1 VTPSSRKTRSLV
13 VVATR
18 ERTAGRAVLELADPD
33 SPSTRL
39 TLWPG
44 LAPPEAPLHP
54 MLAPRITV
62 GRLNGEPVWLEAR
75 PRGVPLNRL
84 AGILN
89 PHQVALVLQDCCEAL
104 SALHEAGRVHGDLNS
119 KRVVVAE
126 GGWTTLVGV
135 GLRSGFLEEDLSALM
150 QLGRTLTMEQ
160 GVIPF
165 AWTVPKDAEELRV
178 FLQSWMEGADE
189 DELRHELAALAS
201 AEVAPVPHDPTVVE
215 IVSDSRQAPGAVD
228 EVLPELGPDRELT
241 GSWDS
246 TAGEV
251 TCEAPEGTLPLPGET
266 TQSLG
271 TRRTS
276 QANRMQVLARI
287 LAPPEVAPN
296 PARFQGKEG
305 LPCEGIRA
313 LVLQGR
319 LDPLCYA
326 EGLTQQPPLPRTMT
340 DSGDIT
346 VTRVLRP
353 ARTLDE
359 KTEAIAQPPRRRRP
373 LLASSA
379 VLGSFVVGALVGSL
393 LLHHCQGG

>member
-1 VTPSSRKTRSLV
+1 MTPTSAKTRSLV

-33 SPSTRL
+33 SPSGRL

-62 GRLNGEPVWLEAR
+62 GHLNGEPVWLEAR

-104 SALHEAGRVHGDLNS
+104 SALHEAGQVHGDLNS

-135 GLRSGFLEEDLSALM
+135 GLKGGFLEEDLSALM
-150 QLGRTLTMEQ
+150 QLGRTLTLEQ

-165 AWTVPKDAEELRV
+165 AWTVPKDAETLRI
-178 FLQSWMEGADE
+178 FLQTWMEEADE
-189 DELRHELAALAS
+189 DELRGELAALAS

-215 IVSDSRQAPGAVD
+215 IVSEARQRPGTVD

-251 TCEAPEGTLPLPGET
+251 TREAPEGTLPLPGET

-271 TRRTS
+271 TRRAS

-296 PARFQGKEG
+296 PSRFQGKEG

-313 LVLQGR
+313 LLLQGR

-326 EGLTQQPPLPRTMT
+326 EGLPQHPALPHTMT

-346 VTRVLRP
+346 VTRVLRR
-353 ARTLDE
+353 AQTLDGDRQ
-359 KTEAIAQPPRRRRP
+359 APVAPPP
-373 LLASSA
+373 PSPT
-379 VLGSFVVGALVGSL
+379 
-393 LLHHCQGG
+393 